1 MVDIAD
7 VPVPHVK
14 ADIIEVADHGPQ
26 ERVQNHTEETV
37 GVLKQL
43 KDEMTADLDTDVD
56 GTLNVREI
64 FDDIGTGFTDRRIWN
79 ALKRQAIMEM
89 VC

>member
-1 MVDIAD
+1 MVDITD
-7 VPVPHVK
+7 VLVPHMK

-56 GTLNVREI
+56 GKLNVREI
-64 FDDIGTGFTDRRIWN
+64 FDDMGPRFTHRRILN